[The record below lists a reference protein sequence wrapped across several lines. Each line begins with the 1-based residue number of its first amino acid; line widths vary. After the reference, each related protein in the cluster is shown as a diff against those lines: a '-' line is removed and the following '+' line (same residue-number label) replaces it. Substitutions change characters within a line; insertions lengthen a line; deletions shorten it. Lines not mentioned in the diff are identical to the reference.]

1 MKQLNNEIKN
11 FLVENT
17 FNNIDILISNRAI
30 LKLDTESLYDKL
42 IVRKRGGYCFE
53 NNQYFYTKLK
63 EGANEVRRVLGR
75 VVYGDTPDNK
85 PRSHQATVITID
97 NKQYLVD
104 VGFGPYT
111 PGAAIPL
118 SGEEVESFNKRV
130 YRVTKINEFDYQ
142 LEIAKKD
149 GFFSLYQFNLAN
161 YNDADFK
168 VANYYTNTHDDSKFT
183 TSLVLSQQIDNGTR
197 FISNLL
203 YSEICGEQRR
213 DIEIKSASEMYE
225 IISGEFNAHFSEQEC
240 EDLFKIVRKFI

>member
-1 MKQLNNEIKN
+1 MKQLNNEIKK

-30 LKLDTESLYDKL
+30 LKLDTESLHDKL

-53 NNQYFYTKLK
+53 NNQYFYTQLK
-63 EGANEVRRVLGR
+63 EGGNKVRRVLGR
-75 VVYGDTPDNK
+75 VVYGDTSDDK

-118 SGEEVESFNKRV
+118 SGEEVESFNNRV
-130 YRVTKINEFDYQ
+130 YRVTKINEIDYQ
-142 LEIAKKD
+142 LEVEKKD

-183 TSLVLSQQIDNGTR
+183 TSLVLSQQTESGTR

-203 YSEICGEQRR
+203 YSEISENDRKN
-213 DIEIKSASEMYE
+213 IEINSADGLYE
-225 IISGEFNAHFSEQEC
+225 TIVDAFSVNFTKEEC
-240 EDLFKIVRKFI
+240 HYLFDIVSKFS